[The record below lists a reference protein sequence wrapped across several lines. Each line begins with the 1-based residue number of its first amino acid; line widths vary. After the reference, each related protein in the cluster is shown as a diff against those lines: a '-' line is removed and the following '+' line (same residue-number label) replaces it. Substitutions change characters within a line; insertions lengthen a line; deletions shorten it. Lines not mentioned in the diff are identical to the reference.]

1 VNALPARLDAS
12 AGAGRRDARFWVLFA
27 AVFTAAYISWRPFE
41 ILFTLSDALFCVA
54 LVLAVQTGR
63 LPLAPFGPLSGP
75 WYLCVLVLLAGL
87 FLGSMV
93 NGDPERWLVVALQ
106 YSFAYLLLPMLLVMP
121 SIGQTR
127 QLLLAFAMGVAA
139 MQLFGAA
146 VYFGYD
152 GDYMEL
158 EATFG
163 HAFVSGSRRLGA
175 FLADAN
181 WNSAMCAMA
190 LPCVIYLLNRRVIAG
205 WQALILLLS
214 LGLGVLLAG
223 SFSGFMSAVLALLVV
238 GAASGMRRGL
248 RLTMAGA
255 AAAGLYLLA
264 GGPLPQAFAKR
275 VAPAL
280 ERGNI
285 SEAGTFE
292 GRWDLILE
300 AWNMTDHTMLIGLG
314 VDQYRV
320 VSAHGA
326 PVHNIY
332 LLLWTEGG
340 LLALLGWIGLLVLMG
355 VITAVCA
362 RIDRLTAG
370 LAAAGFLV
378 FLIQT
383 TANPHMYARMW
394 IVPVLLM
401 MGLAYR
407 TGRGRTRLHQ
417 IPGQELTTP

>member
-1 VNALPARLDAS
+1 MNALPARLEAS
-12 AGAGRRDARFWVLFA
+12 ADDGRRGARFWVLFA

-54 LVLAVQTGR
+54 LVLAVQAGR

-75 WYLCVLVLLAGL
+75 WYLCVLVLLSGL

-121 SIGQTR
+121 SQPQSR
-127 QLLLAFAMGVAA
+127 LLLLAFAMGVAA

-146 VYFGYD
+146 VYFGYK
-152 GDYMEL
+152 GDYL
-158 EATFG
+158 EIEAMFG

-190 LPCVIYLLNRRVIAG
+190 LPCVIYLLNRQVIRWWLAG
-205 WQALILLLS
+205 LLLVS
-214 LGLGVLLAG
+214 LGLGVLLSG
-223 SFSGFMSAVLALLVV
+223 SFSGFMSAALALLVV

-248 RLTMAGA
+248 RLAMAAGVMAGV
-255 AAAGLYLLA
+255 YLLA

-280 ERGNI
+280 ERGDLND
-285 SEAGTFE
+285 AGTFQ
-292 GRWDLILE
+292 GRWDLMVE
-300 AWNMTDHTMLIGLG
+300 AWNMTDQTMLVGLG
-314 VDQYRV
+314 VDQYRL

-340 LLALLGWIGLLVLMG
+340 LFALLGWVGLLVLMG
-355 VITAVCA
+355 VITGVCA
-362 RIDRLTAG
+362 RIDRQTAG

-394 IVPVLLM
+394 IVPLLLM

-407 TGRGRTRLHQ
+407 VGRRRTQLHRL
-417 IPGQELTTP
+417 P